1 MIITL
6 PKKKHCIFFFCFFIC
21 SSLMAQI
28 KLDSMK
34 NKITAKAEKEIS
46 TLENILSE
54 KMAQIKPDSIKNK
67 ITAKAEKE
75 MSTLE
80 NILSEKAEKEMS
92 TLKNKILLQKKVI
105 LDSLQ
110 ERLKA
115 GEILIMNYMLDD
127 INSLVNKVKRDSV
140 TYPAVRV
147 LIPKRDKVEYTYQV
161 NKYDTIQLY
170 IKHKSILK
178 LSAVEVLLGKTPL
191 YSRLK
196 LKKKEAIYVKV
207 PAIEAGEITVKLTNR
222 NYLPFKATIF
232 VRNLNKEK
240 KVIIKE
246 VTDTLY
252 RNDTVMVTKEELL
265 YLPLSEQSFSIGAQ
279 LDLTKTPYFTFPI
292 PFDLAKNGKGWVY
305 WIGYNQKNIDEFKS
319 VVSEKDP
326 LIDFAMDKLHFLP
339 YSEPKGLTCAFVNE
353 SNALKLSRNGA
364 FSPTPL
370 SLSINN
376 GPNYGK
382 ILEPTSKYRNKLL
395 YLACL
400 NNNGVSDQT
409 VYFKSIY
416 LEGKPYTEEV
426 INKIPS
432 LIKYFKIYTE

>member
-1 MIITL
+1 MITAFP
-6 PKKKHCIFFFCFFIC
+6 PKNGYIFFFCFFIY
-21 SSLMAQI
+21 SSVIAQI
-28 KLDSMK
+28 KLDDIK
-34 NKITAKAEKEIS
+34 NKLASKAEKEIS
-46 TLENILSE
+46 ILEN
-54 KMAQIKPDSIKNK
+54 KNP
-67 ITAKAEKE
+67 
-75 MSTLE
+75 
-80 NILSEKAEKEMS
+80 
-92 TLKNKILLQKKVI
+92 LQKKVI

-115 GEILIMNYMLDD
+115 GDTLIMHYKLDD
-127 INSLVNKVKRDSV
+127 IKSLINKAKKDSV
-140 TYPAVRV
+140 TYPAVRIS
-147 LIPKRDKVEYTYQV
+147 IPKKDKVEYTYQV
-161 NKYDTIQLY
+161 NKSDTIQLY

-178 LSAVEVLLGKTPL
+178 LSSVEVLLGKTPL

-196 LKKKEAIYVKV
+196 LKKKEAIYVKI

-222 NYLPFKATIF
+222 NYLPFKSTIF
-232 VRNLNKEK
+232 VRNLKKEK
-240 KVIIKE
+240 KVMLME
-246 VTDTLY
+246 VTDTIY
-252 RNDTVMVTKEELL
+252 NNDTVMVTKEELL
-265 YLPLSEQSFSIGAQ
+265 YLPLSEQSFNMGAQ
-279 LDLTKTPYFTFPI
+279 LDLTKTPYFVFPI

-319 VVSEKDP
+319 VVSEKEP
-326 LIDFAMDKLHFLP
+326 LIDYAMDKLHFLP

-353 SNALKLSRNGA
+353 SNALKLSRNST

-376 GPNYGK
+376 GPNYAK
-382 ILEPTSKYRNKLL
+382 ILEPTSKYQKKLL

-416 LEGKPYTEEV
+416 LEGKPYTEQV

>member
-1 MIITL
+1 MITAFP
-6 PKKKHCIFFFCFFIC
+6 PKNGYIFFFCFFIY
-21 SSLMAQI
+21 SSVIAQI
-28 KLDSMK
+28 KLDDIK
-34 NKITAKAEKEIS
+34 NKLAAKAEKEIS
-46 TLENILSE
+46 ILEN
-54 KMAQIKPDSIKNK
+54 KNP
-67 ITAKAEKE
+67 
-75 MSTLE
+75 
-80 NILSEKAEKEMS
+80 
-92 TLKNKILLQKKVI
+92 LQKKVI

-115 GEILIMNYMLDD
+115 GDTLIMHYKLND
-127 INSLVNKVKRDSV
+127 IKSLINKVKNDSV
-140 TYPAVRV
+140 TYPAVRIS
-147 LIPKRDKVEYTYQV
+147 IPKRDKVEYTYQV
-161 NKYDTIQLY
+161 NKSDTIQLY

-178 LSAVEVLLGKTPL
+178 LSSVEVLLGKTPL

-222 NYLPFKATIF
+222 NYLPFKATVF
-232 VRNLNKEK
+232 VRNLKKEK
-240 KVIIKE
+240 KVMLME
-246 VTDTLY
+246 VTDTLFH
-252 RNDTVMVTKEELL
+252 NDTVMVTKEELL
-265 YLPLSEQSFSIGAQ
+265 YLPLSEQSFNMGAQ
-279 LDLTKTPYFTFPI
+279 LDLTKTPYFMFPI

-319 VVSEKDP
+319 VVSEKEP

-353 SNALKLSRNGA
+353 SNALKLSRNGT
-364 FSPTPL
+364 FSPTLL

-382 ILEPTSKYRNKLL
+382 ILEPTSKYQKKLL

-416 LEGKPYTEEV
+416 LEGKPYTEQV

>member
-1 MIITL
+1 MITAFTN
-6 PKKKHCIFFFCFFIC
+6 KNGYIFFFCFFIY
-21 SSLMAQI
+21 SPVIALI
-28 KLDSMK
+28 KLDDIK
-34 NKITAKAEKEIS
+34 NKLVAKAEKEIS
-46 TLENILSE
+46 ILEN
-54 KMAQIKPDSIKNK
+54 KNP
-67 ITAKAEKE
+67 
-75 MSTLE
+75 
-80 NILSEKAEKEMS
+80 
-92 TLKNKILLQKKVI
+92 LQKKVI

-115 GEILIMNYMLDD
+115 GDTLIMHYKLND
-127 INSLVNKVKRDSV
+127 IKSLINKVKKDSV
-140 TYPAVRV
+140 TYPAVRIS
-147 LIPKRDKVEYTYQV
+147 IPKRDKVEYTYQV
-161 NKYDTIQLY
+161 NESDTIQLY

-178 LSAVEVLLGKTPL
+178 LSSVEVLLGKTPL

-196 LKKKEAIYVKV
+196 LKKKEAIYVKI

-222 NYLPFKATIF
+222 NYLPFKATVF
-232 VRNLNKEK
+232 VRNLKKEK
-240 KVIIKE
+240 KVMLME
-246 VTDTLY
+246 VTDTLFH
-252 RNDTVMVTKEELL
+252 NDTVMVTKEELL

-326 LIDFAMDKLHFLP
+326 LIDYAMDKLHFLP

-382 ILEPTSKYRNKLL
+382 ILEATSKYQKKLL

-416 LEGKPYTEEV
+416 LEGKPYTEQV

>member
-1 MIITL
+1 MITAFP
-6 PKKKHCIFFFCFFIC
+6 PKNGYIFFFCFFIY
-21 SSLMAQI
+21 SSVIAQI
-28 KLDSMK
+28 KLDDIK
-34 NKITAKAEKEIS
+34 NKLTAKAEKEIS
-46 TLENILSE
+46 ILEN
-54 KMAQIKPDSIKNK
+54 KNP
-67 ITAKAEKE
+67 
-75 MSTLE
+75 
-80 NILSEKAEKEMS
+80 
-92 TLKNKILLQKKVI
+92 LQKKVI

-115 GEILIMNYMLDD
+115 GDTLIMHYKLND
-127 INSLVNKVKRDSV
+127 IKSVINKVKNDSV
-140 TYPAVRV
+140 TYPAVRIS
-147 LIPKRDKVEYTYQV
+147 IPKRDKVEYTYQV
-161 NKYDTIQLY
+161 NKSDTIQLY

-178 LSAVEVLLGKTPL
+178 LSSVEVLLGKTPL

-196 LKKKEAIYVKV
+196 LKKKEAIYVKI
-207 PAIEAGEITVKLTNR
+207 PAIETGEITVKLTNR
-222 NYLPFKATIF
+222 NYLPFKATLF
-232 VRNLNKEK
+232 VRNLKKEK
-240 KVIIKE
+240 KVMLME
-246 VTDTLY
+246 VTDTLFH
-252 RNDTVMVTKEELL
+252 NDTVMVTKEELL
-265 YLPLSEQSFSIGAQ
+265 YLPLSEQSFNMGAQ
-279 LDLTKTPYFTFPI
+279 LNLTKTPFFTFPI

-353 SNALKLSRNGA
+353 SNALKLSRNGQ
-364 FSPTPL
+364 FSPAPL

-382 ILEPTSKYRNKLL
+382 ILEPTSKYQKKLL

-416 LEGKPYTEEV
+416 LEGKPYTEQV

>member
-1 MIITL
+1 MITAF
-6 PKKKHCIFFFCFFIC
+6 PQKNGYIFFFCFFIY
-21 SSLMAQI
+21 SSVIAQI
-28 KLDSMK
+28 KLDDIK
-34 NKITAKAEKEIS
+34 NKLTAKAEKEIS
-46 TLENILSE
+46 ILEN
-54 KMAQIKPDSIKNK
+54 KNP
-67 ITAKAEKE
+67 
-75 MSTLE
+75 
-80 NILSEKAEKEMS
+80 
-92 TLKNKILLQKKVI
+92 LQKKVI

-115 GEILIMNYMLDD
+115 GDTLIMHYKLND
-127 INSLVNKVKRDSV
+127 IKSVINKVKNDSV
-140 TYPAVRV
+140 TYPAVRIS
-147 LIPKRDKVEYTYQV
+147 IPKRDKVEYTYQV
-161 NKYDTIQLY
+161 NKSDTIQLY

-178 LSAVEVLLGKTPL
+178 LSSVEVLLGKTPL

-196 LKKKEAIYVKV
+196 LKKKEAIYVKI
-207 PAIEAGEITVKLTNR
+207 PAIETGEITVKLTNR
-222 NYLPFKATIF
+222 NYLPFKATLF
-232 VRNLNKEK
+232 VRNLKKEK
-240 KVIIKE
+240 KVMLME
-246 VTDTLY
+246 VTDTLFH
-252 RNDTVMVTKEELL
+252 NDTVMVTKEELL
-265 YLPLSEQSFSIGAQ
+265 YLPLSEQSFNMGAQ
-279 LDLTKTPYFTFPI
+279 LNLTKTPFFTFPI

-353 SNALKLSRNGA
+353 SNALKLSRNGQ
-364 FSPTPL
+364 FSPAPL

-382 ILEPTSKYRNKLL
+382 ILEPTSKYQKKLL

-416 LEGKPYTEEV
+416 LEGKPYTEQV

>member
-1 MIITL
+1 MHYKLIDIKSL
-6 PKKKHCIFFFCFFIC
+6 INKAKK
-21 SSLMAQI
+21 
-28 KLDSMK
+28 
-34 NKITAKAEKEIS
+34 
-46 TLENILSE
+46 
-54 KMAQIKPDSIKNK
+54 
-67 ITAKAEKE
+67 
-75 MSTLE
+75 
-80 NILSEKAEKEMS
+80 
-92 TLKNKILLQKKVI
+92 
-105 LDSLQ
+105 
-110 ERLKA
+110 
-115 GEILIMNYMLDD
+115 
-127 INSLVNKVKRDSV
+127 DSV
-140 TYPAVRV
+140 TYPAVRIS
-147 LIPKRDKVEYTYQV
+147 IPKKDKLEYAYQV
-161 NKYDTIQLY
+161 DKSDTIQLY

-178 LSAVEVLLGKTPL
+178 LSSVEVLLGKTPL

-196 LKKKEAIYVKV
+196 LKKKEAIYVKI

-222 NYLPFKATIF
+222 KYFSFKSTLF
-232 VRNLNKEK
+232 VRNLKKEK

-252 RNDTVMVTKEELL
+252 HNDTVMVTKEELL
-265 YLPLSEQSFSIGAQ
+265 YLPLSEQSFNMGAQ

-305 WIGYNQKNIDEFKS
+305 WIGYNQKNINEFKS
-319 VVSEKDP
+319 VVSEKEP
-326 LIDFAMDKLHFLP
+326 LIDYAMDKLHFLP

-382 ILEPTSKYRNKLL
+382 ILEATSKYQKKLL

-416 LEGKPYTEEV
+416 LEGKPYTEQV

-432 LIKYFKIYTE
+432 IIKYFKIYTE

>member
-1 MIITL
+1 MMTAFP
-6 PKKKHCIFFFCFFIC
+6 PKNGYIFFFCFCIY
-21 SSLMAQI
+21 SSVIAQI
-28 KLDSMK
+28 KLDDIK
-34 NKITAKAEKEIS
+34 NKLAAKAEKEIS
-46 TLENILSE
+46 ILEN
-54 KMAQIKPDSIKNK
+54 KNP
-67 ITAKAEKE
+67 
-75 MSTLE
+75 
-80 NILSEKAEKEMS
+80 
-92 TLKNKILLQKKVI
+92 LQKKVI

-115 GEILIMNYMLDD
+115 GDTLIMHYKLND
-127 INSLVNKVKRDSV
+127 IKSLINKVKKDSV
-140 TYPAVRV
+140 TYPAVRIS
-147 LIPKRDKVEYTYQV
+147 IPKRDKVEYTYQV
-161 NKYDTIQLY
+161 NKSDTIQIY

-178 LSAVEVLLGKTPL
+178 LSSVEVLLGKTPL

-222 NYLPFKATIF
+222 NYLPFKATVF
-232 VRNLNKEK
+232 VRNLKKEK

-252 RNDTVMVTKEELL
+252 HNDTVMVTKEELL
-265 YLPLSEQSFSIGAQ
+265 YLPLSEQSFSLGAQ
-279 LDLTKTPYFTFPI
+279 LDLTKTPYFIFPI

-353 SNALKLSRNGA
+353 SNALKLSRNGQ
-364 FSPTPL
+364 FSPAPL

-382 ILEPTSKYRNKLL
+382 ILEPTSKYQKKLL

-409 VYFKSIY
+409 VYFKSVY
-416 LEGKPYTEEV
+416 LEGKPYTEQV

>member
-1 MIITL
+1 MITAFP
-6 PKKKHCIFFFCFFIC
+6 PKNGYIFFFCFFIY
-21 SSLMAQI
+21 SSVIAQI
-28 KLDSMK
+28 KLDDIK
-34 NKITAKAEKEIS
+34 NKLAAKAEKEIS
-46 TLENILSE
+46 ILEN
-54 KMAQIKPDSIKNK
+54 KNP
-67 ITAKAEKE
+67 
-75 MSTLE
+75 
-80 NILSEKAEKEMS
+80 
-92 TLKNKILLQKKVI
+92 LQKKVI

-115 GEILIMNYMLDD
+115 GDTLIMHYKLND
-127 INSLVNKVKRDSV
+127 IKSLINKVKKDSV
-140 TYPAVRV
+140 TYPAVRIS
-147 LIPKRDKVEYTYQV
+147 IPKRDKVEYTYQV
-161 NKYDTIQLY
+161 NKSDTIQIY

-178 LSAVEVLLGKTPL
+178 LSSVEVLLGKTPL

-222 NYLPFKATIF
+222 NYLPFKATVF
-232 VRNLNKEK
+232 VRNLKKEK
-240 KVIIKE
+240 KVMLME
-246 VTDTLY
+246 VTDTLFH
-252 RNDTVMVTKEELL
+252 NDTVMVTKEELL

-279 LDLTKTPYFTFPI
+279 LDLTKTPYFMFPI

-319 VVSEKDP
+319 VVSEKEP
-326 LIDFAMDKLHFLP
+326 LIDYAMDKLHFLP

-382 ILEPTSKYRNKLL
+382 ILEPTSKYQKKLL

-416 LEGKPYTEEV
+416 LEGKPYTEQV

>member
-1 MIITL
+1 MITAFP
-6 PKKKHCIFFFCFFIC
+6 PKNGYIFFFCFFIY
-21 SSLMAQI
+21 SSVIAQI
-28 KLDSMK
+28 KLDDIK
-34 NKITAKAEKEIS
+34 NKLVAKAEKEIS
-46 TLENILSE
+46 ILEN
-54 KMAQIKPDSIKNK
+54 KNP
-67 ITAKAEKE
+67 
-75 MSTLE
+75 
-80 NILSEKAEKEMS
+80 
-92 TLKNKILLQKKVI
+92 LQKKVI

-115 GEILIMNYMLDD
+115 GDTLIMHYKLND
-127 INSLVNKVKRDSV
+127 IKSLINKVKKDSV
-140 TYPAVRV
+140 TYPAVRIS
-147 LIPKRDKVEYTYQV
+147 IPKRDKVEYTYQV
-161 NKYDTIQLY
+161 NESDTIQLY

-178 LSAVEVLLGKTPL
+178 LSSVEVLLGKTPL

-196 LKKKEAIYVKV
+196 LKKKEAIYVKI

-222 NYLPFKATIF
+222 NYLPFKATVF
-232 VRNLNKEK
+232 VRNLKKEK
-240 KVIIKE
+240 IVMLME
-246 VTDTLY
+246 VTDTLFH
-252 RNDTVMVTKEELL
+252 NDTVMVTKEELL
-265 YLPLSEQSFSIGAQ
+265 YLPLSEQSFNMGAQ

-319 VVSEKDP
+319 VVSEKEP
-326 LIDFAMDKLHFLP
+326 LIDYAMDKLHFLP

-382 ILEPTSKYRNKLL
+382 ILEATSKYQKKLL

-416 LEGKPYTEEV
+416 LEGKPYTEQV

-432 LIKYFKIYTE
+432 IIKYFKIYTE

>member
-1 MIITL
+1 MITAFTN
-6 PKKKHCIFFFCFFIC
+6 KNGYIFFFCFFIY
-21 SSLMAQI
+21 SPVIAQI
-28 KLDSMK
+28 KLDDIK
-34 NKITAKAEKEIS
+34 NKLAAKAEKEIS
-46 TLENILSE
+46 ILEN
-54 KMAQIKPDSIKNK
+54 KNP
-67 ITAKAEKE
+67 
-75 MSTLE
+75 
-80 NILSEKAEKEMS
+80 
-92 TLKNKILLQKKVI
+92 LQKKVI

-115 GEILIMNYMLDD
+115 GDTLIMHYKLND
-127 INSLVNKVKRDSV
+127 IKSLINKVKKDSV
-140 TYPAVRV
+140 TYPAVRIS
-147 LIPKRDKVEYTYQV
+147 IPKRDKVEYTYQV
-161 NKYDTIQLY
+161 NESDTIQLY

-178 LSAVEVLLGKTPL
+178 LSSVEVLLGKTPL

-196 LKKKEAIYVKV
+196 LKKKEAIYVKI

-222 NYLPFKATIF
+222 NYLPFKATVF
-232 VRNLNKEK
+232 VRNLKKEK
-240 KVIIKE
+240 KVMLME
-246 VTDTLY
+246 VTDTLFH
-252 RNDTVMVTKEELL
+252 NDTVMVTKEELL

-326 LIDFAMDKLHFLP
+326 LIDYAMDKLHFLP

-382 ILEPTSKYRNKLL
+382 ILEATSKYQKKLL

-416 LEGKPYTEEV
+416 LEGKPYTEQV

>member
-1 MIITL
+1 MITAFP
-6 PKKKHCIFFFCFFIC
+6 PKNGYIFFFCFFIY
-21 SSLMAQI
+21 SSVIAQI
-28 KLDSMK
+28 KLDDIK
-34 NKITAKAEKEIS
+34 NKLAAKAEKEIS
-46 TLENILSE
+46 ILEN
-54 KMAQIKPDSIKNK
+54 KNP
-67 ITAKAEKE
+67 
-75 MSTLE
+75 
-80 NILSEKAEKEMS
+80 
-92 TLKNKILLQKKVI
+92 LQKKVI

-115 GEILIMNYMLDD
+115 GDTLIMHYKLND
-127 INSLVNKVKRDSV
+127 IKSLINKVKKDSV
-140 TYPAVRV
+140 TYPAVRIS
-147 LIPKRDKVEYTYQV
+147 IPKRDKVEYTYQV
-161 NKYDTIQLY
+161 NKSDTIQLY
-170 IKHKSILK
+170 IKHKSILR
-178 LSAVEVLLGKTPL
+178 LSSVEVLLGKTPL

-196 LKKKEAIYVKV
+196 LKKKEAIYVKI

-232 VRNLNKEK
+232 VRNLKKEK
-240 KVIIKE
+240 KVLLME
-246 VTDTLY
+246 VTDTLFH
-252 RNDTVMVTKEELL
+252 NDTVMVTKEELL
-265 YLPLSEQSFSIGAQ
+265 YLPLSEQSFNMGAQ
-279 LDLTKTPYFTFPI
+279 LDLTKTPYFMFPI

-319 VVSEKDP
+319 VVSEKEP

-339 YSEPKGLTCAFVNE
+339 YSEPKRLTCAFVNE
-353 SNALKLSRNGA
+353 SNALKLSRNGT
-364 FSPTPL
+364 FSPTLL

-382 ILEPTSKYRNKLL
+382 ILEPTSKYQKKLL

-416 LEGKPYTEEV
+416 LEGKPYTEQV

>member
-1 MIITL
+1 MITAF
-6 PKKKHCIFFFCFFIC
+6 PQKNGYIFFFCFFIY
-21 SSLMAQI
+21 SPVIAQI
-28 KLDSMK
+28 KLDDIK
-34 NKITAKAEKEIS
+34 NKLVAKAEKEIS
-46 TLENILSE
+46 ILEN
-54 KMAQIKPDSIKNK
+54 KNP
-67 ITAKAEKE
+67 
-75 MSTLE
+75 
-80 NILSEKAEKEMS
+80 
-92 TLKNKILLQKKVI
+92 LQKKVI

-115 GEILIMNYMLDD
+115 GDTLIMHYKLND
-127 INSLVNKVKRDSV
+127 IKSLINKVKKDSV
-140 TYPAVRV
+140 TYPAVRIS
-147 LIPKRDKVEYTYQV
+147 IPKRDKVEYTYQV
-161 NKYDTIQLY
+161 NESDTIQLY

-178 LSAVEVLLGKTPL
+178 LSSVEVLLGKTPL

-196 LKKKEAIYVKV
+196 LKKKEAIYVKI

-222 NYLPFKATIF
+222 NYLPFKATVF
-232 VRNLNKEK
+232 VRNLKKEK
-240 KVIIKE
+240 KVMLME
-246 VTDTLY
+246 VTDTLFH
-252 RNDTVMVTKEELL
+252 NDTVMVTKEELL

-326 LIDFAMDKLHFLP
+326 LIDYAMDKLHFLP

-382 ILEPTSKYRNKLL
+382 ILEATSKYQKKLL

-416 LEGKPYTEEV
+416 LEGKPYTEQV

>member
-1 MIITL
+1 MITAF
-6 PKKKHCIFFFCFFIC
+6 PKKNGYIFFFCFFIC
-21 SSLMAQI
+21 SSLIAQI
-28 KLDSMK
+28 KL
-34 NKITAKAEKEIS
+34 
-46 TLENILSE
+46 
-54 KMAQIKPDSIKNK
+54 DSIKNK
-67 ITAKAEKE
+67 ITEKAKKE

-80 NILSEKAEKEMS
+80 
-92 TLKNKILLQKKVI
+92 NKILLQKKVF

-110 ERLKA
+110 ERLKT
-115 GEILIMNYMLDD
+115 GDTLILNNKLND
-127 INSLVNKVKRDSV
+127 IKSLLNKPKKDSV
-140 TYPAVRV
+140 TYPAIKIS
-147 LIPKRDKVEYTYQV
+147 IPKKDKVEYAYQV
-161 NKYDTIQLY
+161 NKSDTIQLY

-178 LSAVEVLLGKTPL
+178 LSSVVVLLGKTPL

-196 LKKKEAIYVKV
+196 LKKKEAIYVKI
-207 PAIEAGEITVKLTNR
+207 PAIEAGEITVNLTNR
-222 NYLPFKATIF
+222 NYLPLKATIF
-232 VRNLNKEK
+232 ARNLNKEK
-240 KVIIKE
+240 KVILEE

-252 RNDTVMVTKEELL
+252 NNDTVMVTKEELL
-265 YLPLSEQSFSIGAQ
+265 YLPLSEQTFNVGAQ
-279 LDLTKTPYFTFPI
+279 LDLTKTPYFIFPI
-292 PFDLAKNGKGWVY
+292 PFDLAKNGKGWAY

-319 VVSEKDP
+319 VVTEKDP
-326 LIDFAMDKLHFLP
+326 LIDYAMDKLHFLP

-382 ILEPTSKYRNKLL
+382 ILEATSKYQKKLL

-416 LEGKPYTEEV
+416 LEGKPYTEQV

-432 LIKYFKIYTE
+432 IIKYFKIYTE

>member
-1 MIITL
+1 MITAFTN
-6 PKKKHCIFFFCFFIC
+6 KNGYIFFFCFFIY
-21 SSLMAQI
+21 SPVIAQI
-28 KLDSMK
+28 KLDDIK
-34 NKITAKAEKEIS
+34 NKLVAKAEKEIS
-46 TLENILSE
+46 ILEN
-54 KMAQIKPDSIKNK
+54 KNP
-67 ITAKAEKE
+67 
-75 MSTLE
+75 
-80 NILSEKAEKEMS
+80 
-92 TLKNKILLQKKVI
+92 LQKKVI

-115 GEILIMNYMLDD
+115 GDTLIMHYKLND
-127 INSLVNKVKRDSV
+127 IKSLINKVKKDSV
-140 TYPAVRV
+140 TYPAVRIS
-147 LIPKRDKVEYTYQV
+147 IPKRDKVEYTYQV
-161 NKYDTIQLY
+161 NESDTIQLY

-178 LSAVEVLLGKTPL
+178 LSSVEVLLGKTPL

-196 LKKKEAIYVKV
+196 LKKKEAIYVKI

-222 NYLPFKATIF
+222 NYLPFKATVF
-232 VRNLNKEK
+232 VRNLKKEK
-240 KVIIKE
+240 KVMLME
-246 VTDTLY
+246 VTDTLFH
-252 RNDTVMVTKEELL
+252 NDTVMVTKEELL

-279 LDLTKTPYFTFPI
+279 LNLTKTPYFTFPI

-305 WIGYNQKNIDEFKS
+305 WIGYNQKNINEFKS

-326 LIDFAMDKLHFLP
+326 LIDYAMDKLHFLP

-382 ILEPTSKYRNKLL
+382 ILEATSKYQKKLL

-416 LEGKPYTEEV
+416 LEGKPYTEQV

>member
-1 MIITL
+1 MITSF
-6 PKKKHCIFFFCFFIC
+6 PKKNGFIFFFCFFMY

-28 KLDSMK
+28 KLDDIK
-34 NKITAKAEKEIS
+34 NKITSKAEKEIS
-46 TLENILSE
+46 ILEN
-54 KMAQIKPDSIKNK
+54 KNP
-67 ITAKAEKE
+67 
-75 MSTLE
+75 
-80 NILSEKAEKEMS
+80 
-92 TLKNKILLQKKVI
+92 LQKKVI

-110 ERLKA
+110 ERLKE
-115 GEILIMNYMLDD
+115 GDTLIMHYKLND
-127 INSLVNKVKRDSV
+127 IKSLINKVKKDSV
-140 TYPAVRV
+140 TYPAVRIS
-147 LIPKRDKVEYTYQV
+147 IPKRDKVEYTYQV
-161 NKYDTIQLY
+161 NKSDTIQLY

-178 LSAVEVLLGKTPL
+178 LSSVEVLLGKTPL

-222 NYLPFKATIF
+222 NYLPFKATLF
-232 VRNLNKEK
+232 VRNLKKEK
-240 KVIIKE
+240 KVMLME

-252 RNDTVMVTKEELL
+252 NNDTVMVTKEELL
-265 YLPLSEQSFSIGAQ
+265 YLPLSEQTFNMGAQ
-279 LDLTKTPYFTFPI
+279 LNLTKTPYFTFPI

-353 SNALKLSRNGA
+353 SNALKLSRNEQ
-364 FSPTPL
+364 FSPAPL
-370 SLSINN
+370 SLSLNN

-382 ILEPTSKYRNKLL
+382 ILEPTSKYQKKLL

-416 LEGKPYTEEV
+416 LEGKPYTEQV

>member
-1 MIITL
+1 MITAFP
-6 PKKKHCIFFFCFFIC
+6 PKNGYIFFFCFFIY
-21 SSLMAQI
+21 SSVIAQI
-28 KLDSMK
+28 KLDDIK
-34 NKITAKAEKEIS
+34 NKLAAKAEKEIS
-46 TLENILSE
+46 ILEN
-54 KMAQIKPDSIKNK
+54 KNP
-67 ITAKAEKE
+67 
-75 MSTLE
+75 
-80 NILSEKAEKEMS
+80 
-92 TLKNKILLQKKVI
+92 LQKKVI

-115 GEILIMNYMLDD
+115 GDTLIMHYKLDD
-127 INSLVNKVKRDSV
+127 IKSLINKAKKDSV
-140 TYPAVRV
+140 TYPAVRIS
-147 LIPKRDKVEYTYQV
+147 IPKKDKVEYTYQV
-161 NKYDTIQLY
+161 NKSDTIQLY

-178 LSAVEVLLGKTPL
+178 LSSVEVLLGKTPL

-196 LKKKEAIYVKV
+196 LKKKEAIYVKI

-222 NYLPFKATIF
+222 NYLPFKSTIF
-232 VRNLNKEK
+232 VRNLKKEK
-240 KVIIKE
+240 KVMLME
-246 VTDTLY
+246 VTDTIY
-252 RNDTVMVTKEELL
+252 NNDTVMVTKEELL
-265 YLPLSEQSFSIGAQ
+265 YLPLSEQSFNMGAQ
-279 LDLTKTPYFTFPI
+279 LDLTKTPYFVFPI

-319 VVSEKDP
+319 VVSEKEP

-339 YSEPKGLTCAFVNE
+339 YSEPKRLTCAFVNE
-353 SNALKLSRNGA
+353 SNALKLSRNGT

-376 GPNYGK
+376 GPNYAK
-382 ILEPTSKYRNKLL
+382 ILEPTSKYQKKLL

-409 VYFKSIY
+409 VYFKSVY
-416 LEGKPYTEEV
+416 LEGKPYTEQV

>member
-1 MIITL
+1 MIPSFL
-6 PKKKHCIFFFCFFIC
+6 KKFGFVFVHCFFIY
-21 SSLMAQI
+21 SSVMAQI
-28 KLDSMK
+28 KLDDIK
-34 NKITAKAEKEIS
+34 DKITSKAEKEIS
-46 TLENILSE
+46 SLE
-54 KMAQIKPDSIKNK
+54 IKNP
-67 ITAKAEKE
+67 
-75 MSTLE
+75 LR
-80 NILSEKAEKEMS
+80 
-92 TLKNKILLQKKVI
+92 KKVI

-115 GEILIMNYMLDD
+115 GDTLIMHYKLND
-127 INSLVNKVKRDSV
+127 IKSLINKAKKDSV
-140 TYPAVRV
+140 TYPAIRIS
-147 LIPKRDKVEYTYQV
+147 IPKKDKLEYAYQV
-161 NKYDTIQLY
+161 DKSDTIHLY

-178 LSAVEVLLGKTPL
+178 LSSVEVLLGKTPL

-196 LKKKEAIYVKV
+196 LKKKGAINVKI
-207 PAIEAGEITVKLTNR
+207 PAIEAGEITIKLTNR
-222 NYLPFKATIF
+222 NYFPFKATLF
-232 VRNLNKEK
+232 VRNLKKEK

-252 RNDTVMVTKEELL
+252 HNDTVMVTKEELL
-265 YLPLSEQSFSIGAQ
+265 YLPLSEQSFSLGAQ
-279 LDLTKTPYFTFPI
+279 LDLTKTPYFIFPI

-353 SNALKLSRNGA
+353 SNALKLSRNGQ
-364 FSPTPL
+364 FSPAPL
-370 SLSINN
+370 SLSLNN

-382 ILEPTSKYRNKLL
+382 ILEPTSKYQKKLL

-409 VYFKSIY
+409 VYFKSVY
-416 LEGKPYTEEV
+416 LEGKPYTEQV

>member
-1 MIITL
+1 MITAFTN
-6 PKKKHCIFFFCFFIC
+6 KNGYIFFFCFFIY
-21 SSLMAQI
+21 SPVIAQI
-28 KLDSMK
+28 KLDDIK
-34 NKITAKAEKEIS
+34 NKLAAKAEKEIS
-46 TLENILSE
+46 ILEN
-54 KMAQIKPDSIKNK
+54 KNP
-67 ITAKAEKE
+67 
-75 MSTLE
+75 
-80 NILSEKAEKEMS
+80 
-92 TLKNKILLQKKVI
+92 LQKKVI

-127 INSLVNKVKRDSV
+127 INSLVNSVKRDSV
-140 TYPAVRV
+140 TFPAVSV

-161 NKYDTIQLY
+161 NKSDTIQLY

-178 LSAVEVLLGKTPL
+178 LSSVEVLLGKTPI

-196 LKKKEAIYVKV
+196 LKKKEAIYVKI
-207 PAIEAGEITVKLTNR
+207 PAIEAGELTVKLTNR
-222 NYLPFKATIF
+222 NYFPFKSTLF
-232 VRNLNKEK
+232 VRNLKKEK

-252 RNDTVMVTKEELL
+252 HNDTVMVTKEELL
-265 YLPLSEQSFSIGAQ
+265 YLPLSEQSFNIGAR
-279 LDLTKTPYFTFPI
+279 LDLTKTPYFMFPI

-305 WIGYNQKNIDEFKS
+305 WIGYNRKNIDEFKS
-319 VVSEKDP
+319 VVSEKEP
-326 LIDFAMDKLHFLP
+326 LIDYAMNKLHFLP

-382 ILEPTSKYRNKLL
+382 ILEPTSKYQKKLL

-416 LEGKPYTEEV
+416 LEGKPYTEQV

>member
-1 MIITL
+1 MITAFP
-6 PKKKHCIFFFCFFIC
+6 PKNGFIFFFCFFIY
-21 SSLMAQI
+21 SSLLAQI
-28 KLDSMK
+28 KLDDIK
-34 NKITAKAEKEIS
+34 NKITSKAEKEIL
-46 TLENILSE
+46 TLEN
-54 KMAQIKPDSIKNK
+54 KNP
-67 ITAKAEKE
+67 
-75 MSTLE
+75 
-80 NILSEKAEKEMS
+80 
-92 TLKNKILLQKKVI
+92 LQKKVF

-115 GEILIMNYMLDD
+115 GDTLIMHYKLND
-127 INSLVNKVKRDSV
+127 IKSLINKTKKDSV
-140 TYPAVRV
+140 IYPAIRIS
-147 LIPKRDKVEYTYQV
+147 IPKKDKVEYTYQV
-161 NKYDTIQLY
+161 NKSDTIQLY

-178 LSAVEVLLGKTPL
+178 LSSVEVLLGKTPL

-196 LKKKEAIYVKV
+196 LKKKEAIYVKI

-222 NYLPFKATIF
+222 NYFPFKSTLF
-232 VRNLNKEK
+232 VRNLKKEK

-252 RNDTVMVTKEELL
+252 HNDTVMVTKEELL
-265 YLPLSEQSFSIGAQ
+265 YLPLSEQSFNMGAQ

-319 VVSEKDP
+319 VVSEKEP
-326 LIDFAMDKLHFLP
+326 LIDYAMDKLHFLP

-382 ILEPTSKYRNKLL
+382 ILEPTSKYQKKLL

-416 LEGKPYTEEV
+416 LEGKPYTEQV

>member
-1 MIITL
+1 MITSF
-6 PKKKHCIFFFCFFIC
+6 PKKNGFIFFFCFFMY

-28 KLDSMK
+28 KLDDIK
-34 NKITAKAEKEIS
+34 NKITSKAEKEIS
-46 TLENILSE
+46 ILEN
-54 KMAQIKPDSIKNK
+54 KNP
-67 ITAKAEKE
+67 
-75 MSTLE
+75 
-80 NILSEKAEKEMS
+80 
-92 TLKNKILLQKKVI
+92 LQKKVI

-110 ERLKA
+110 ERLKE
-115 GEILIMNYMLDD
+115 GDTLIMHYKLND
-127 INSLVNKVKRDSV
+127 IKSLINKVKKDSV
-140 TYPAVRV
+140 TYPAVRIS
-147 LIPKRDKVEYTYQV
+147 IPKRDKVEYTYQV
-161 NKYDTIQLY
+161 NKSDTIQLY

-178 LSAVEVLLGKTPL
+178 LSSVEVLLGKTPL

-222 NYLPFKATIF
+222 NYLPFKATLF
-232 VRNLNKEK
+232 VRNLKKEK
-240 KVIIKE
+240 KVMLME

-252 RNDTVMVTKEELL
+252 NNDTVMVTKEELL
-265 YLPLSEQSFSIGAQ
+265 YLPLSEQTFNMGAQ
-279 LDLTKTPYFTFPI
+279 LNLTKTPYFTFPI

-353 SNALKLSRNGA
+353 SNALKLSRNEQ
-364 FSPTPL
+364 FSPAPL
-370 SLSINN
+370 SLSLNN

-382 ILEPTSKYRNKLL
+382 ILEPTSKYQKKLL

-416 LEGKPYTEEV
+416 LEGKPYTEKV

>member
-1 MIITL
+1 MITAFTN
-6 PKKKHCIFFFCFFIC
+6 KNGYIFFFCFFIY
-21 SSLMAQI
+21 SPVIAQI
-28 KLDSMK
+28 KLDDIK
-34 NKITAKAEKEIS
+34 NKLVAKAEKEIS
-46 TLENILSE
+46 ILEN
-54 KMAQIKPDSIKNK
+54 KNP
-67 ITAKAEKE
+67 
-75 MSTLE
+75 
-80 NILSEKAEKEMS
+80 
-92 TLKNKILLQKKVI
+92 LQKKVI

-115 GEILIMNYMLDD
+115 GDTLIMHYKLND
-127 INSLVNKVKRDSV
+127 IKSLINKVKKDSV
-140 TYPAVRV
+140 TYPAVRIS
-147 LIPKRDKVEYTYQV
+147 IPKRDKVEYTYQV
-161 NKYDTIQLY
+161 NESDTIQLY

-178 LSAVEVLLGKTPL
+178 LSSVEVLLGKTPL

-196 LKKKEAIYVKV
+196 LKKKEAIYVKI

-222 NYLPFKATIF
+222 NYLPFKATVF
-232 VRNLNKEK
+232 VRNLKKEK
-240 KVIIKE
+240 KVMLME
-246 VTDTLY
+246 VTDTLFH
-252 RNDTVMVTKEELL
+252 NDTVMVTKEELL

-326 LIDFAMDKLHFLP
+326 LIDYAMDKLHFLP

-382 ILEPTSKYRNKLL
+382 ILEATSKYQKKLL

-400 NNNGVSDQT
+400 NSNGVSDQT

-416 LEGKPYTEEV
+416 LEGKPYTEQV

>member
-1 MIITL
+1 MITAFP
-6 PKKKHCIFFFCFFIC
+6 PKNGYIFFFCFFIY
-21 SSLMAQI
+21 SSVIAQI
-28 KLDSMK
+28 KLDDIK
-34 NKITAKAEKEIS
+34 NKLAAKAEKEIS
-46 TLENILSE
+46 ILEN
-54 KMAQIKPDSIKNK
+54 KNP
-67 ITAKAEKE
+67 
-75 MSTLE
+75 
-80 NILSEKAEKEMS
+80 
-92 TLKNKILLQKKVI
+92 LQKKVI

-115 GEILIMNYMLDD
+115 GDTLIMHYKLND
-127 INSLVNKVKRDSV
+127 IKSLINKVKKDSV
-140 TYPAVRV
+140 TYPAVRIS
-147 LIPKRDKVEYTYQV
+147 IPKRDKVEYTYQV
-161 NKYDTIQLY
+161 NKSDTIQLY

-178 LSAVEVLLGKTPL
+178 LSSVEVLLGKTPL

-196 LKKKEAIYVKV
+196 LKKKEAIYVKI

-232 VRNLNKEK
+232 VRNLKKEK
-240 KVIIKE
+240 KVLLME
-246 VTDTLY
+246 VTDTLFH
-252 RNDTVMVTKEELL
+252 NDTVMVTKEELL
-265 YLPLSEQSFSIGAQ
+265 YLPLSEQSFNMGAQ
-279 LDLTKTPYFTFPI
+279 LDLTKTPYFMFPI

-319 VVSEKDP
+319 VVSEKEP

-339 YSEPKGLTCAFVNE
+339 YSEPKRLTCAFVNE
-353 SNALKLSRNGA
+353 SNALKLSRNGT
-364 FSPTPL
+364 FSPTLL

-382 ILEPTSKYRNKLL
+382 ILEPTSKYQKKLL

-416 LEGKPYTEEV
+416 LEGKPYTEQV

>member
-1 MIITL
+1 MITSF
-6 PKKKHCIFFFCFFIC
+6 PKKNGFIFFFCFFMY

-28 KLDSMK
+28 KLDDIK
-34 NKITAKAEKEIS
+34 NKITSKAEKEIS
-46 TLENILSE
+46 ILEN
-54 KMAQIKPDSIKNK
+54 KNP
-67 ITAKAEKE
+67 I
-75 MSTLE
+75 
-80 NILSEKAEKEMS
+80 
-92 TLKNKILLQKKVI
+92 QKKVI

-110 ERLKA
+110 ERLKE
-115 GEILIMNYMLDD
+115 GDTLIMHYKLND
-127 INSLVNKVKRDSV
+127 IKSLINKVKKDSV
-140 TYPAVRV
+140 TYPAVRIS
-147 LIPKRDKVEYTYQV
+147 IPKRDKVEYTYQV
-161 NKYDTIQLY
+161 NKSDTIQLY

-178 LSAVEVLLGKTPL
+178 LSSVEVLLGKTPL

-222 NYLPFKATIF
+222 NYLPFKATLF
-232 VRNLNKEK
+232 VRNLKKEK
-240 KVIIKE
+240 KVMLME

-252 RNDTVMVTKEELL
+252 NNDTVMVTKEELL
-265 YLPLSEQSFSIGAQ
+265 YLPLSEQTFNMGAQ
-279 LDLTKTPYFTFPI
+279 LNLTKTPYFTFPI

-319 VVSEKDP
+319 VVSEKEP
-326 LIDFAMDKLHFLP
+326 LIDYAMDKLHFLP

-382 ILEPTSKYRNKLL
+382 ILEPTSKYQKKLL

-416 LEGKPYTEEV
+416 LEGKPYTEQV

>member
-1 MIITL
+1 MITAFTN
-6 PKKKHCIFFFCFFIC
+6 KNGYIFLFCFFIY
-21 SSLMAQI
+21 SPVIAQI
-28 KLDSMK
+28 KLDDIK
-34 NKITAKAEKEIS
+34 NKLVAKAEKEIS
-46 TLENILSE
+46 ILEN
-54 KMAQIKPDSIKNK
+54 KNP
-67 ITAKAEKE
+67 
-75 MSTLE
+75 
-80 NILSEKAEKEMS
+80 
-92 TLKNKILLQKKVI
+92 LQKKVI

-115 GEILIMNYMLDD
+115 GDTLIMHYKLND
-127 INSLVNKVKRDSV
+127 IKSLINKVKKDSV
-140 TYPAVRV
+140 TYPAVRIS
-147 LIPKRDKVEYTYQV
+147 IPKRDKVEYTYQV
-161 NKYDTIQLY
+161 NESDTIQLY

-178 LSAVEVLLGKTPL
+178 LSSVEVLLGKTPL

-196 LKKKEAIYVKV
+196 LKKKEAIYVKI

-222 NYLPFKATIF
+222 NYLPFKATVF
-232 VRNLNKEK
+232 VRNLKKEK
-240 KVIIKE
+240 KVMLME
-246 VTDTLY
+246 VTDTLFH
-252 RNDTVMVTKEELL
+252 NDTVMVTKEELL

-326 LIDFAMDKLHFLP
+326 LIDYAMDKLHFLP

-353 SNALKLSRNGA
+353 SNALKLSRNGT

-382 ILEPTSKYRNKLL
+382 ILEATSKYQKKLL

-416 LEGKPYTEEV
+416 LEGKPYTEQV

>member
-1 MIITL
+1 MINAFTN
-6 PKKKHCIFFFCFFIC
+6 KNGYIFFFCFFIY
-21 SSLMAQI
+21 SSVIAQI
-28 KLDSMK
+28 KLDDIK
-34 NKITAKAEKEIS
+34 NKLTAKAEKEIS
-46 TLENILSE
+46 ILEN
-54 KMAQIKPDSIKNK
+54 KNP
-67 ITAKAEKE
+67 
-75 MSTLE
+75 
-80 NILSEKAEKEMS
+80 
-92 TLKNKILLQKKVI
+92 LQKKVI

-115 GEILIMNYMLDD
+115 GDTLIMHYKLND
-127 INSLVNKVKRDSV
+127 IKSLINKVKKDSV
-140 TYPAVRV
+140 TYPEVRIS
-147 LIPKRDKVEYTYQV
+147 IPKRDKVEYTYQV
-161 NKYDTIQLY
+161 NKSDTIQLC

-178 LSAVEVLLGKTPL
+178 FSSVEVLLGKTPL
-191 YSRLK
+191 YSKLK
-196 LKKKEAIYVKV
+196 LKKKEAIYDKI

-222 NYLPFKATIF
+222 NYLPFKAKVF
-232 VRNLNKEK
+232 VRNLKKEK
-240 KVIIKE
+240 KVMLME
-246 VTDTLY
+246 VTDTLFH
-252 RNDTVMVTKEELL
+252 NDTVMVTKEELL

-279 LDLTKTPYFTFPI
+279 LDLTKTPYFMFPI

-319 VVSEKDP
+319 VVSEKEP

-382 ILEPTSKYRNKLL
+382 ILEPTSKYQKKLL

-416 LEGKPYTEEV
+416 LEGKPYTEQV

>member
-1 MIITL
+1 MITAFP
-6 PKKKHCIFFFCFFIC
+6 PKNGYIFFFCFFIY
-21 SSLMAQI
+21 SSVIAQI
-28 KLDSMK
+28 KLDDIK
-34 NKITAKAEKEIS
+34 NKLTAKAEKEIS
-46 TLENILSE
+46 ILEN
-54 KMAQIKPDSIKNK
+54 KNP
-67 ITAKAEKE
+67 
-75 MSTLE
+75 
-80 NILSEKAEKEMS
+80 
-92 TLKNKILLQKKVI
+92 LQKKVI

-115 GEILIMNYMLDD
+115 GDTLIMHYKLND
-127 INSLVNKVKRDSV
+127 IKSLINKVKKDSV
-140 TYPAVRV
+140 TYPAVRIS
-147 LIPKRDKVEYTYQV
+147 IPKRDKVEYTYQV
-161 NKYDTIQLY
+161 NKSDTLQLY

-178 LSAVEVLLGKTPL
+178 LSSVEVLLGKTPL

-196 LKKKEAIYVKV
+196 LKKKEAIYVKI
-207 PAIEAGEITVKLTNR
+207 PAIETGEITVKLTNR
-222 NYLPFKATIF
+222 NYLPFKATLF
-232 VRNLNKEK
+232 VRNLKKEK
-240 KVIIKE
+240 KVMLME

-252 RNDTVMVTKEELL
+252 HNDTVMVTKEELL
-265 YLPLSEQSFSIGAQ
+265 YLPLSEQSFNMGAQ
-279 LDLTKTPYFTFPI
+279 LNLTKTPYFTFPI

-364 FSPTPL
+364 FSPTTL

-382 ILEPTSKYRNKLL
+382 ILEPTSKYQKKLL

-416 LEGKPYTEEV
+416 LEGKPYTEQV